1 MLFGKKVRK
10 GADRNI
16 AMFVDGPNILR
27 KEFGVD
33 LDDLMRIVKNYGRVI
48 TGQVF
53 LNQHAPEKLIE
64 AVGNEGLETRVM
76 LAGEIDADVDV
87 SVAVAAVEAAYD
99 DNIDIVCIVS
109 RDADYLPAVQA
120 IKRRGKKFFSVGTKP
135 GFSKALQ
142 NAADYVEL
150 LPNHNTTGGRPI
162 RRFNSNNTNSNNNIN
177 TNKGQ

>member
-1 MLFGKKVRK
+1 VFFNKKRK
-10 GADRNI
+10 GTDRNI

-33 LDDLMRIVKNYGRVI
+33 LDDLMQIVKKYGRVI

-64 AVGNEGLETRVM
+64 AIGNEGLETRVM

-109 RDADYLPAVQA
+109 RDADYLPAVQV
-120 IKRRGKKFFSVGTKP
+120 IKRKGKRFFSVGTKP

-142 NAADYVEL
+142 NAADYVEF
-150 LPNHNTTGGRPI
+150 LPNHNSRE
-162 RRFNSNNTNSNNNIN
+162 RRSSRRSVRQNSKS
-177 TNKGQ
+177 